1 MIEQNRWIKLSFAK
15 QLGNIG
21 SELSRARHWEFK
33 KDSVNQHKSLE
44 RALELIDLTLED
56 HRWQTSLCRL
66 KEFNRFR
73 EIVLDWYSDQKNYEV
88 SPDFLERYCTDL
100 ILNEK

>member
-1 MIEQNRWIKLSFAK
+1 MEQARWIKLSFAK

-21 SELSRARHWEFK
+21 SELLRARHWEIK
-33 KDSVNQHKSLE
+33 RDSLNQHKALE
-44 RALELIDLTLED
+44 RALELMDLTMKD

-73 EIVLDWYSDQKNYEV
+73 EIILDWYSDQKNYEY
-88 SPDFLERYCTDL
+88 SSNFLERYCTDL

>member
-1 MIEQNRWIKLSFAK
+1 MEQARWIKLSFAK

-21 SELSRARHWEFK
+21 SELLRARHWEK
-33 KDSVNQHKSLE
+33 KGDSLNQHKALE
-44 RALELIDLTLED
+44 CALELMNMTLED
-56 HRWQTSLCRL
+56 HRWQTSFCRI

-73 EIVLDWYSDQKNYEV
+73 EIILDWYSGQKNYEC
-88 SPDFLERYCTDL
+88 SPIFFERYCTDL

>member
-1 MIEQNRWIKLSFAK
+1 MEQARWIKLSFAK

-21 SELSRARHWEFK
+21 SELSRARHWETK
-33 KDSVNQHKSLE
+33 GDSLNQRQALE
-44 RALELIDLTLED
+44 HALELMDLTLED

-73 EIVLDWYSDQKNYEV
+73 EIILDWYSDRKNYECP
-88 SPDFLERYCTDL
+88 SNFLERYCTDL